1 MEHIEN
7 HLIYVIFTRK
17 KIKVSLPCV
26 LYPKF
31 HVLWV
36 RLNWGC
42 SFLKRRWQITHTH
55 THTWYSRKSKRNEW
69 RQIHWATLFTCSLHT
84 G

>member
-1 MEHIEN
+1 MIVSESTTHFIRNDYMEHIEN

-31 HVLWV
+31 HVL
-36 RLNWGC
+36 
-42 SFLKRRWQITHTH
+42 
-55 THTWYSRKSKRNEW
+55 
-69 RQIHWATLFTCSLHT
+69 
-84 G
+84 